1 MPRIDKLKKKSKKP
15 TLKVAKSKPT
25 PSLITKP
32 KKTKNMADY
41 YRCLANNHSQ
51 KKITACCSDC
61 KKKSATLA
69 NLRKQEI
76 SKIQNS

>member
-25 PSLITKP
+25 ASLP
-32 KKTKNMADY
+32 QAKKTKNTADY
-41 YRCLANNHSQ
+41 YRCLAHNHSQ

-61 KKKSATLA
+61 KKNSATLA

>member
-1 MPRIDKLKKKSKKP
+1 MPKLNQNKIPKK
-15 TLKVAKSKPT
+15 TKSKPT
-25 PSLITKP
+25 ASLPQT
-32 KKTKNMADY
+32 KKTKNTADY

-61 KKKSATLA
+61 KKNSATLA